1 MPLRRTHRATAYDA
15 IAYLASAC
23 DGARRRDHHGFN
35 SEHVQVGHELAGAS
49 RWSRRNHRQAR
60 QLIRFYRRQLT
71 AAGYDVDALLGRRGS
86 DRRPPRN
93 SGSSAA
99 QWAADPTGVHRWR
112 YWDGTRWT
120 AETAEAPTL
129 PT

>member
-1 MPLRRTHRATAYDA
+1 MPFHRAPRATAHDA

-35 SEHVQVGHELAGAS
+35 AEHVELGHRLARAT
-49 RWSRRNHRQAR
+49 RWSRRDHRSAR
-60 QLIRFYRRQLT
+60 KLISFYRRQLT
-71 AAGYDVDALLGRRGS
+71 AAGYDIEALLGSRGHEPRR
-86 DRRPPRN
+86 RAQQR
-93 SGSSAA
+93 SGDA

-120 AETAEAPTL
+120 AEISDAT
-129 PT
+129 